1 MPTSPPDIVLH
12 VQPGVVQSWDEF
24 RQTKPPFSIALDG
37 FVDAAPEYCLHG
49 PYANFDHHR
58 GVSRLATRSTV
69 GQILVAI
76 NLGLFETF
84 QQDQKPFANV
94 YVNDCDQDVC
104 LSYWLLKN
112 AHLASGLSLDM
123 DIARLIIGEDLL
135 DASSGAYPIDPCTP
149 LARKMAWT
157 FELYDEVRASSRLH
171 LLTREEMRGIVEAT
185 CERLTLL
192 SDGKALER
200 ELQGEY
206 EVLGGGAEWGI
217 VREHGTHAR
226 TKLFADGIRAFVA
239 VRARSD
245 TTFDYSVGRMSPFI
259 PFPLDKIFHTLNVA
273 ENRTDSRDCWGG
285 SDIIGGSPRS
295 RGSRLTPAEI
305 EQIINQLLDEE
316 KQAE

>member
-1 MPTSPPDIVLH
+1 MPTSPPEIVLH
-12 VQPGVVQSWDEF
+12 VQPGVVLSWDEF
-24 RQTKPPFSIALDG
+24 RETKPPLSIALDG
-37 FVDAAPEYCLHG
+37 FVDAAPSYCLRG

-84 QQDQKPFANV
+84 QRDQQPYANV

-112 AHLASGLSLDM
+112 AHLARGLSLDM

-157 FELYDEVRASSRLH
+157 FELYDELRASSRLH
-171 LLTREEMRGIVEAT
+171 LLTHEEMQGIVEAT

-192 SDGKALER
+192 SVGKASEL

-206 EVLGGGAEWGI
+206 EVLGGGADWRI

-239 VRARSD
+239 VRARSE
-245 TTFDYSVGRMSPFI
+245 TLFDYSIGRMSPFI
-259 PFPLDKIFHTLNVA
+259 PFPLGKIFRVLNAA
-273 ENRTDSRDCWGG
+273 ENRMHTRDCWGG
-285 SDIIGGSPRS
+285 SDIIGGSPRIV
-295 RGSRLTPAEI
+295 GSQLAPPDIVR
-305 EQIINQLLDEE
+305 IINQLLDEE
-316 KQAE
+316 R